1 MNKTIMH
8 VGWARNPAFHANQTA
23 QNWDTAYLL
32 SQLNARA
39 QAREEAAQGQLRE
52 AQGSTATV

>member
-1 MNKTIMH
+1 MH
-8 VGWARNPAFHANQTA
+8 VGWARNPALHANQTA

-39 QAREEAAQGQLRE
+39 QAREEATQGQLRE